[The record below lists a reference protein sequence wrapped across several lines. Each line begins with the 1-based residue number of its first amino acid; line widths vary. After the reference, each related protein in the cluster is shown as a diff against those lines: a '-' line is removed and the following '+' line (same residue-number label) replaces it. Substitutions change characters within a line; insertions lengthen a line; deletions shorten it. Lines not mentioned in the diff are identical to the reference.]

1 MGIDEDDKATR
12 DSMLKEYSLQQ
23 KLALIKA
30 LVKGAHTCACQADAP
45 QRRPRKTIRWTIS
58 RS

>member
-30 LVKGAHTCACQADAP
+30 LAKGA
-45 QRRPRKTIRWTIS
+45 QRCVRPELTP
-58 RS
+58 RSSGGLPG

>member
-30 LVKGAHTCACQADAP
+30 LAKGAQRCAPRIDAAV
-45 QRRPRKTIRWTIS
+45 QRRPRRMTR
-58 RS
+58 